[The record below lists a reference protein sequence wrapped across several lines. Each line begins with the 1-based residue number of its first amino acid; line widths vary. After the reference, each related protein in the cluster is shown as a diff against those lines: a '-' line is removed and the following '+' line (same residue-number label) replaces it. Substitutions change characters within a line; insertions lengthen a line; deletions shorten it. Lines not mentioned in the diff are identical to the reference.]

1 MPEVKWFSHL
11 LVLHLFYQDIKLCA
25 DTVNGRKARFLKVAV
40 KLPKE
45 DPSGQLTT
53 MVEMF
58 EQPGLFFCVRNL
70 PLKASSSVYLCPASL
85 RVLKICEALGR
96 PHPRPP
102 RLQAPGWPRI

>member
-1 MPEVKWFSHL
+1 MLYL
-11 LVLHLFYQDIKLCA
+11 LYQDISLCT

-58 EQPGLFFCVRNL
+58 EQPGLFFCVRNSMSPPFFFGYFIICLSLFSRSL
-70 PLKASSSVYLCPASL
+70 PSQNMRGSGAASPPAS
-85 RVLKICEALGR
+85 
-96 PHPRPP
+96 PP
-102 RLQAPGWPRI
+102 SGARMA

>member
-1 MPEVKWFSHL
+1 MLYL
-11 LVLHLFYQDIKLCA
+11 LYQDISLCT

-58 EQPGLFFCVRNL
+58 EQPGLFFCVRNFMSPFL
-70 PLKASSSVYLCPASL
+70 LNTSSSVYLCSAGL
-85 RVLKICEALGR
+85 CLLKICEALGR

-102 RLQAPGWPRI
+102 RLQAPGWLRI

>member
-1 MPEVKWFSHL
+1 MPEVKRALISLF
-11 LVLHLFYQDIKLCA
+11 LHLFYQDIKLCA

-70 PLKASSSVYLCPASL
+70 PLNASSSLSLSSQSPRSQNMRGSGAASPPAS
-85 RVLKICEALGR
+85 
-96 PHPRPP
+96 PP
-102 RLQAPGWPRI
+102 SGARMA